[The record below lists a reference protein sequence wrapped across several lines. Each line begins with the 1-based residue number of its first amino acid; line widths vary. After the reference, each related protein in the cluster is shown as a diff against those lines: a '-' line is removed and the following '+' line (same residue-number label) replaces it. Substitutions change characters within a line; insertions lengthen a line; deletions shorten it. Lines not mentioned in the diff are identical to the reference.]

1 MKIQIQPISLEGWKK
16 MDILLLISFS
26 IHFGRKL
33 SFSTL
38 CITSSDARALPRVL
52 KFHFSMH
59 ILLHNSPEKKVIT
72 EKSKARKEKRKKGND
87 RARPEANPAQHL
99 PRPSVHESHTHRL
112 NQPVPSFNPQNPHCQ
127 HRP

>member
-1 MKIQIQPISLEGWKK
+1 

-59 ILLHNSPEKKVIT
+59 ILIHNSPEKKVIA
-72 EKSKARKEKRKKGND
+72 EKSKARKEKGKKETTEPGRKPTQLSTFRG
-87 RARPEANPAQHL
+87 RACTRAT
-99 PRPSVHESHTHRL
+99 HTG
-112 NQPVPSFNPQNPHCQ
+112 
-127 HRP
+127 